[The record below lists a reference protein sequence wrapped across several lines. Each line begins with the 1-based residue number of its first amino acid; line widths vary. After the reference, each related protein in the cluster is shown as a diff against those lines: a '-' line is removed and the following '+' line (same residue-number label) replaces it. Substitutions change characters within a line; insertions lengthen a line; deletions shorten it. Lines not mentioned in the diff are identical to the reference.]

1 MFPGILRIQVPAV
14 VRVFYKRGGFMGFL
28 LANAESAQ
36 IPAGTLGAL
45 LPLILIF
52 IVFYFLLIL
61 PQQRKQ
67 KAHKKM
73 LQDLKEGDKVITV
86 GGLMGNVSKIKDS
99 AVVLEFRDGVKID
112 FARNSISQV
121 IRPENQG

>member
-1 MFPGILRIQVPAV
+1 
-14 VRVFYKRGGFMGFL
+14 MGFL